1 VNRKLGLFIAVIAF
15 LFLIFGVDLPD
26 YLLFVRSMK
35 ITKEKLEELS
45 RNYEI
50 YLKKLREYEE
60 ALNRVKE
67 KEELT
72 LPAGISIS
80 ENGNTLNLSG
90 TMLGKDLESF
100 IRYVF
105 GRKDIAIKKITIINE
120 KGLPI
125 CIEGAIVPT
134 TGPIKF
140 TMILE
145 KVR

>member
-35 ITKEKLEELS
+35 ITKERLEELS

-60 ALNRVKE
+60 ALDRVKE
-67 KEELT
+67 KEKFI
-72 LPAGISIS
+72 LPTGISVS

-90 TMLGKDLESF
+90 AMLGKDLESF

-105 GRKDIAIKKITIINE
+105 ERKDVAIKKITIINE
-120 KGLPI
+120 RGFPI
-125 CIEGAIVPT
+125 YIEGAIVPT

>member
-60 ALNRVKE
+60 ALDRVKE
-67 KEELT
+67 KEKFT
-72 LPAGISIS
+72 LPAGISVS

-90 TMLGKDLESF
+90 AMLGKDLESF
-100 IRYVF
+100 IKYVF

-120 KGLPI
+120 RGFPI
-125 CIEGAIVPT
+125 YIEGAIVPT
-134 TGPIKF
+134 ISPIKF